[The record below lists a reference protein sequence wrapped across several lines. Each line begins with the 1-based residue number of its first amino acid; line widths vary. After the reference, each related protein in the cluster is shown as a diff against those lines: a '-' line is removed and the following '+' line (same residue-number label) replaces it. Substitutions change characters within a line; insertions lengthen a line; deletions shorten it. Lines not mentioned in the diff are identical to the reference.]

1 LSFERGEKKLLDKGE
16 GERSCRL
23 AMLHQQKKESL
34 ILCQLVHNHERSAI
48 DVFYNCHLA
57 RVARENRLGL
67 KNILYLF

>member
-1 LSFERGEKKLLDKGE
+1 LDKKE
-16 GERSCRL
+16 GERNGQL
-23 AMLHQQKKESL
+23 AILHQQKNL
-34 ILCQLVHNHERSAI
+34 ILCQLVYNDQRSAI